1 MQLLAKNFLDECL
14 AHLDT
19 LGVYLHLNQ
28 IEGVIKIILIH
39 LQLDSMNWKRRKYM
53 AIKNH

>member
-1 MQLLAKNFLDECL
+1 MNFFSCNIMQLLAKNFLDECL

-19 LGVYLHLNQ
+19 LGVYLRLNQ

-39 LQLDSMNWKRRKYM
+39 LQLDSMN
-53 AIKNH
+53 

>member
-39 LQLDSMNWKRRKYM
+39 LQLDSMN
-53 AIKNH
+53 